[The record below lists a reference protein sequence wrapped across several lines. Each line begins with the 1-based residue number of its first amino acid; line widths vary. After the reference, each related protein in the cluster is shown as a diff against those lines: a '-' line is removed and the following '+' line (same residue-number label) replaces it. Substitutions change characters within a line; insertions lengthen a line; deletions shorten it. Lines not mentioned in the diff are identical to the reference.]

1 MARQDGFS
9 ICSQVYS
16 TGALY
21 QGAKSQKNPP
31 EAGKHDM
38 DFMKY
43 VIWTM
48 SWYAVLRCA
57 GMRDPAQAGV
67 LLFEK
72 MAATEWKGEGNGNA
86 AGVPIAARG
95 NDGKKG
101 LKVNS

>member
-48 SWYAVLRCA
+48 SWR
-57 GMRDPAQAGV
+57 G
-67 LLFEK
+67 LL
-72 MAATEWKGEGNGNA
+72 
-86 AGVPIAARG
+86 
-95 NDGKKG
+95 
-101 LKVNS
+101 L